1 MNLSKIFEM
10 QKALD
15 QKINLKRLKNHPELS
30 KKDVEVQK
38 TLALIIEAGE
48 FINEVQSFKYWKVHR
63 EIKSNNVTEEFAD
76 LIHFLVNFGYEY
88 QVNPEIEPVY
98 VSDDI
103 NRQFQELFI
112 SITNLMQNICADT
125 IYRAFQIA
133 IGSFLMLGYGYENL
147 FQAYFYKNQ
156 KNYKRYYSNY

>member
-1 MNLSKIFEM
+1 MDLTKIFEM

-30 KKDVEVQK
+30 SQQVEVQK

-48 FINEVQSFKYWKVHR
+48 FINEVQSFKYWKIHR
-63 EIKSNNVTEEFAD
+63 NVSVNNVTEEFAD

-88 QVNPEIEPVY
+88 HVNPVIEPVF

-103 NRQFQELFI
+103 NKQFQELFI
-112 SITNLMQNICADT
+112 SITDMMKNINKDT
-125 IYRAFQIA
+125 IYRVFQIA
-133 IGSFLMLGYGYENL
+133 IGSFIMLGYDYGQL

-156 KNYKRYYSNY
+156 KNYKRYYSDY